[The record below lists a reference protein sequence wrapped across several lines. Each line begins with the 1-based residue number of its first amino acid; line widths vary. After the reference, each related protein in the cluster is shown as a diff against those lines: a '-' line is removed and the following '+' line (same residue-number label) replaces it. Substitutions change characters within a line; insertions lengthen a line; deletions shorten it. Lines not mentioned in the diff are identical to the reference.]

1 MEFPIEVY
9 YSLLH
14 ASLMMAFFY
23 LGCFQFL
30 IIIELPALLML
41 YFIAKWML
49 IRVCKQPRGLSLK
62 LNNLAQSL
70 MRFYIPLY
78 WLGRNTIL
86 ITKLPDDQINFSS
99 VVEFLIYKDTYQ
111 IVSASIVLF
120 MLICEVFVAKVG

>member
-1 MEFPIEVY
+1 
-9 YSLLH
+9 
-14 ASLMMAFFY
+14 MMAFFY

-86 ITKLPDDQINFSS
+86 ITKLPDDQINFGS